1 MAARHGMLRSS
12 VRGQATVPERLR
24 PCHHWRVSWDIFIQ
38 DLPAGAGS
46 VQDIPDDFRPG
57 PIGRR
62 SDLIR
67 AIGEVVPS
75 ADFSDPSWG
84 ILHGDGFSIEVG
96 VGSDETVDC
105 IALFVR
111 GGDIAAGVVADIIGR
126 LGLRALDT
134 GSGDFFDPA
143 TAVESLRRWR
153 AYRDRVI
160 GHPGR

>member
-1 MAARHGMLRSS
+1 
-12 VRGQATVPERLR
+12 
-24 PCHHWRVSWDIFIQ
+24 VSWDIFIQ
-38 DLPAGAGS
+38 DLPADAGS

-62 SDLIR
+62 SDLIHT
-67 AIGEVVPS
+67 IGEVVPS

-84 ILHGDGFSIEVG
+84 IIRGDGFSIEVSM
-96 VGSDETVDC
+96 GSDEIVDC

-160 GHPGR
+160 GDPGR

>member
-1 MAARHGMLRSS
+1 MR
-12 VRGQATVPERLR
+12 TP
-24 PCHHWRVSWDIFIQ
+24 
-38 DLPAGAGS
+38 
-46 VQDIPDDFRPG
+46 PG

-67 AIGEVVPS
+67 AIEEVVPS
-75 ADFSDPSWG
+75 ADFADPSWG
-84 ILHGDGFSIEVG
+84 MIGGDGFSIEVSM
-96 VGSDETVDC
+96 GSDEIVDC

-111 GGDIAAGVVADIIGR
+111 GGDTAAGVVADIVGR

-134 GSGDFFDPA
+134 GTGDFFDPA

-160 GHPGR
+160 GEPGR

>member
-1 MAARHGMLRSS
+1 MTQPTEVGAEQVNLC
-12 VRGQATVPERLR
+12 VPSAGRER
-24 PCHHWRVSWDIFIQ
+24 WKASD
-38 DLPAGAGS
+38 

-57 PIGRR
+57 PIGQRG
-62 SDLIR
+62 DLIR
-67 AIGEVVPS
+67 AIAEVVPS

-84 ILHGDGFSIEVG
+84 IIDGHGFSIEASI
-96 VGSDETVDC
+96 GSDETVDC

-111 GGDIAAGVVADIIGR
+111 GGDIAAGVVLDIVGR

-134 GSGDFFDPA
+134 GTGDFFNPA

-153 AYRDRVI
+153 SYRDRAI